1 MSKNPSE
8 PKGDKLVEHK
18 SREVVESYIYATM
31 RFNSSAYVNR
41 LMSCFAEMAQCHL
54 KGLEF
59 KDGTDIGKV
68 EVGPWGDATLEI
80 PVRWILHGD
89 NDKNHNHAKET
100 IRALMGQFI
109 EYEDDKVYKATH
121 ILNDVDVNKVGGM
134 MYIRVNRNIWAA
146 LLDFSKGFRKYDSEL
161 SQRLS
166 GKYSFRFYQ
175 IMSLQTE
182 PITYSMET
190 LRAMFLGKDSKLYL
204 KSGDFVKSVIEAS
217 KAELD
222 AVAPYS
228 FDFVKNKSKNSP
240 QNKGKRGTPS
250 ITSVTFYPKQM
261 SVNLSS
267 DAVRKKAPRLA
278 LGPELSQLLRD
289 KFYFDDA
296 GIAANVT
303 LFDIALQKCDDLF
316 DFLYMIAPKALRADN
331 VQGYVVG
338 AVRKHLKESAGVT
351 VEGNLIVTEPSFKGK
366 SRSSAGRSEPTSLGD
381 IFGAG
386 K

>member
-1 MSKNPSE
+1 MSENRE
-8 PKGDKLVEHK
+8 QQGGEDLVVEYK

-31 RFNSSAYVNR
+31 RYEAGVYVNR
-41 LMSCFAEMAQCHL
+41 LMNCFTEMAQCHL

-59 KDGTDIGKV
+59 KDGKDIGKV

-80 PVRWILHGD
+80 PVRRILSGE
-89 NDKNHNHAKET
+89 NDKNYEKAKSA
-100 IRALMGQFI
+100 IRALMGKFL
-109 EYEDDKVYKATH
+109 EYEDEKVYKATS

-134 MYIRVNRNIWAA
+134 MFIRVNRNIWSA

-175 IMSLQTE
+175 LMSMQTD
-182 PITYSMET
+182 PITYSIDK
-190 LRAMFLGKDSKLYL
+190 LRAMFCIDEGKYVKPN
-204 KSGDFVKSVIEAS
+204 DFVKHVIEAS
-217 KAELD
+217 KTELD

-228 FDFVKNKSKNSP
+228 FDYVTNKAESSP
-240 QNKGKRGTPS
+240 VNRGKKGRPS
-250 ITSVTFYPKQM
+250 ITSVTFFPKPM
-261 SVNLSS
+261 SLNLSS
-267 DAVRKKAPRLA
+267 DAVRKKAPKLA
-278 LGPELSQLLRD
+278 LGPELTQLLRD

-303 LFDIALQKCDDLF
+303 LFDLALQKCGDLF
-316 DFLYMIAPKALRADN
+316 EFLYSIAPKALRADN

-338 AVRKHLKESAGVT
+338 AVRKHLKETAGVT
-351 VEGNLIVTEPSFKGK
+351 VEGNLILTEPSF
-366 SRSSAGRSEPTSLGD
+366 AGGTRKRKSEPTSLGD